1 MTAIGVLM
9 LLVIAAGVGIPVIIR
24 RPGPGPRYRRLAV
37 PVTRRPVR
45 AQLELATGL
54 REHRRASLPAGALQ
68 RRTEAIRTEPAQ
80 QVMVPVVSAPRP
92 MFGYASWDGRSGT
105 HASDFRA
112 QSARIAA
119 ACDRF
124 GVTLVDIVR
133 EREPQ
138 RGRALERPGLGYA
151 LESLSMGEAEG
162 LVVADLSRLTRSAA
176 ELGRVL
182 QWFLDHDARLI
193 AVGQGLDT
201 ALESG
206 RLAIRTIIE
215 ISRWEHERLVERT
228 RNGMRAARRKGPP
241 GVADYPQ
248 LKERIV
254 QMRAAGMTLE
264 AIAGQLNHEG
274 TPTVRGGTKW
284 RPSSVQVAAGYRRPP
299 AGRRTNS
306 RRDGSGPKPSE
317 VTRSGG

>member
-1 MTAIGVLM
+1 MTAPLAAVL
-9 LLVIAAGVGIPVIIR
+9 LTLVAVGVGIPVVVR
-24 RPGPGPRYRRLAV
+24 RARPRPRYRPLAGPAIPSSV
-37 PVTRRPVR
+37 RPE
-45 AQLELATGL
+45 LELATSVRG
-54 REHRRASLPAGALQ
+54 HRAAQLPAGALQ
-68 RRTEAIRTEPAQ
+68 RRTEPIRMGPVGQVAPPPAGVAQ
-80 QVMVPVVSAPRP
+80 S

-105 HASDFRA
+105 HARDFRA
-112 QSARIAA
+112 QSEQIAA
-119 ACDRF
+119 ACERI

-151 LESLSMGEAEG
+151 LEGLAMGEAEG

-193 AVGQGLDT
+193 AIGQGLDT
-201 ALESG
+201 GRHSG

-215 ISRWEHERLVERT
+215 VSRWEHERLVERT

-264 AIAGQLNHEG
+264 AIAGQLNREG

-299 AGRRTNS
+299 AGRRNHS
-306 RRDGSGPKPSE
+306 LRSGSGPKASE
-317 VTRSGG
+317 GRP